1 MGIVVICLQLL
12 LENVFLFI
20 CYVTEL
26 SLCRQSVHDKCQPS
40 TTRDKY
46 VLSQNISR
54 YETRVNN
61 TWQKPALIP
70 PNQTHPTAGK
80 RQETDLGSSQ
90 LSSNS
95 WLNKDG
101 FGWVWT
107 MYTNLHQETPMLQW
121 HSPLGFVYTQNK
133 RQFWDSKFSRSKAA
147 QGCCPW
153 L

>member
-12 LENVFLFI
+12 LENVFVFI

-26 SLCRQSVHDKCQPS
+26 SLCRQSVRDKCLLQAGTASVQAATASVQRGP
-40 TTRDKY
+40 
-46 VLSQNISR
+46 Q
-54 YETRVNN
+54 
-61 TWQKPALIP
+61 PALIP